1 MERNFLLIIIVGC
14 VIVLFSNV
22 VCNVGKILL
31 NLVVFVNFYENLNVW
46 FLGEKYD
53 LFLLIFFGNFFIL
66 GMVNF
71 Y

>member
-1 MERNFLLIIIVGC
+1 MGC

-71 Y
+71 YWGIG